1 MWPMLG
7 MSDIATKAFLPEAF
21 LPIQL
26 ASMVIR
32 RFSSTR
38 TFPSDKERFQMSNQ
52 FKGKKLLVVG
62 GTSGMGLQT
71 ARMVI
76 AQGGSVVVV
85 GSRADKT
92 EQARKELVALGQAW
106 ALTADLSSD
115 AGVTALLN
123 AIDAEHSDIDLLVN
137 AAGVF
142 FPKPFLEYQDADYDQ
157 YMKLNKAFF
166 FVTQKVAANLVAANR
181 PGAIVNLGS
190 MWARQAIAATPS
202 SAYSMAK
209 AGLHSLT
216 QHLAMELAPKH
227 IRVNA
232 VSPAVVQTPIYEGF
246 IPKEDVHGA
255 LQGFNSFHPI
265 GRVGTPE
272 DVAEVIVFLLSEK
285 ASWVTGAIWDVDGGV
300 MAGRN

>member
-1 MWPMLG
+1 
-7 MSDIATKAFLPEAF
+7 
-21 LPIQL
+21 
-26 ASMVIR
+26 
-32 RFSSTR
+32 
-38 TFPSDKERFQMSNQ
+38 MSNQ

-62 GTSGMGLQT
+62 GTSGMGLEV
-71 ARMVI
+71 ARMVL
-76 AQGGSVVVV
+76 AEGGSAVIV
-85 GSRADKT
+85 GNRPQKT
-92 EQARKELVALGQAW
+92 EEARKELSALGEVV
-106 ALTADLSSD
+106 ALTADLTSEEGL
-115 AGVTALLN
+115 AQLTRT
-123 AIDAEHSDIDLLVN
+123 IDEQHWNIDLLVN

-142 FPKPFLEYQDADYDQ
+142 FPKPFLEYEGADYDQ

-166 FVTQKVAANLVAANR
+166 FITQKVAANLVANER
-181 PGAIVNLGS
+181 PGAIVNIGS
-190 MWARQAIAATPS
+190 MWAKQAIAATPS

-246 IPKEDVHGA
+246 IPKADVHSA

-265 GRVGTPE
+265 GRVGTPQ
-272 DVAEVIVFLLSEK
+272 DVAEVVTFLLSDK

>member
-1 MWPMLG
+1 
-7 MSDIATKAFLPEAF
+7 
-21 LPIQL
+21 
-26 ASMVIR
+26 
-32 RFSSTR
+32 
-38 TFPSDKERFQMSNQ
+38 MSNE
-52 FKGKKLLVVG
+52 FAGKKVLVVG
-62 GTSGMGLQT
+62 GTSGMGLET
-71 ARMVI
+71 AHMVL
-76 AQGGSVVVV
+76 AQGGSAVII
-85 GSRADKT
+85 GNRPEKT
-92 EQARKELVALGQAW
+92 EEARKELAALGNVW

-115 AGVTALLN
+115 AGLAALLQ
-123 AIDAEHSDIDLLVN
+123 AIDEAHRDIDLLVN

-142 FPKPFLEYQDADYDQ
+142 FPKPFLDHEDADYDQ

-166 FVTQKVAANLVAANR
+166 FVTQKVAANLVAAER
-181 PGAIVNLGS
+181 PGAIVNIGS
-190 MWARQAIAATPS
+190 MWAKQAIAATPS

-216 QHLAMELAPKH
+216 QHLAMELAPRR

-246 IPKEDVHGA
+246 IPKAEVHSA

-265 GRVGTPE
+265 GRVGTPR
-272 DVAEVIVFLLSEK
+272 DVAEAIVFLLSDK